1 MFESISWVGVIAAT
15 IAAFVLGFLWYGPLF
30 VRPWLRELGKT
41 QEEMSGQGAA
51 LGPILVVQFVA
62 TVITATVLAIIIERF
77 GPGVPIGLTVGLMC
91 GAGLVATA
99 KLADVLF
106 AQTSSATRYWIEAGN
121 QIVSYALMG
130 AVYGFFA

>member
-30 VRPWLRELGKT
+30 LRPWLRELGKT
-41 QEEMSGQGAA
+41 EEQMSSQGSA
-51 LGPILVVQFVA
+51 LGPILAVQLVA
-62 TVITATVLAIIIERF
+62 TIITATVLAIIIERF
-77 GPGVPIGLTVGLMC
+77 GPGVLTGLTVGLMC

-99 KLADVLF
+99 KLSDVLF
-106 AQTSSATRYWIEAGN
+106 AQTSSSKRYWIEAGN

-130 AVYGFFA
+130 AIYGIFA